1 MNADRMKNV
10 NADLKGKKTMVKI
23 NAEKCIGC
31 GLCAADCIALNI
43 EVKDEKAYVKNDCF
57 KCGHCVAI
65 CPAGA
70 ISIPEYDMADVEEYE
85 KDRFELKAENVLHAI
100 KFRRS
105 IRNYKQKKVDPKDLE
120 QILQAGRYTATAK
133 NTQNCTFVFVQESLE
148 ELKNRVWEYID
159 YVAVTEG
166 RNVSRDF
173 LPFVA
178 FNRRRKADPNDDYL
192 FRNAPVVVYIATDCT
207 IDAGL
212 AAQNMENIA
221 VAMGMGVL
229 YNGFL
234 ARVTDINEELKKWL
248 GLEGKQIQACML
260 LGYPDR
266 VYKRT
271 APRDAA
277 KVIWK

>member
-1 MNADRMKNV
+1 MVQINV
-10 NADLKGKKTMVKI
+10 
-23 NAEKCIGC
+23 EKCIGC

-43 EVKDEKAYVKNDCF
+43 KVDEKKAVVKEECF

-65 CPAGA
+65 CPTGA
-70 ISIPEYDMADVEEYE
+70 VSIPEYDMEDVEEYDTE
-85 KDRFELKAENVLHAI
+85 SFSLNPEQVLHAV

-105 IRNYKQKKVDPKDLE
+105 IRSYKEKKIEKDQLE

-133 NTQNCTFVFVQESLE
+133 NTQGCTFVFVQE
-148 ELKNRVWEYID
+148 ELDKLKESVWGYID
-159 YVAVTEG
+159 YIAQTEG
-166 RNVSRDF
+166 RKVSRDF
-173 LPFVA
+173 LPFIA
-178 FNRRRKADPNDDYL
+178 FNRRRKADPSDDYL
-192 FRNAPVVVYIATDCT
+192 FRNAPVVVYVATDCT

-212 AAQNMENIA
+212 AAQNMENMA
-221 VAMGMGVL
+221 VSMGMGVL

-234 ARVTDINEELKKWL
+234 ARVTDINTELKQWL

-266 VYKRT
+266 IYKRT
-271 APRDAA
+271 APREIA